1 MTSAKKIKNVSDMDI
16 FDEYDAIMTGK
27 NSPQCLSKSEKQK
40 IIKEAKKRGIDKV
53 YEKSVAWEN
62 RPKNILGF

>member
-40 IIKEAKKRGIDKV
+40 IIKEFTTMFIKVRETKNYKRS
-53 YEKSVAWEN
+53 EETWN
-62 RPKNILGF
+62 R